1 MDRETWDKTHTSGSG
16 DPDTEKERNFRES
29 AQTGTGPY
37 GNGEGFVSSESDGEA
52 RSGAEGDLR
61 KGSAEGRADTGS
73 AGGEAEVDYSIAS
86 GLREEVK
93 SQRSTFAWNSKNSS
107 ENESTD
113 GIQGSSF
120 AGRKILKQRTAGN
133 LTIFPGIQIHGQIM
147 LRRKKAQIFSGARDP
162 LIRKIR
168 ISSDSRTVNVR
179 RNRRSL

>member
-1 MDRETWDKTHTSGSG
+1 MDRETWDKTHTGGSG

-37 GNGEGFVSSESDGEA
+37 GNGEGFVSSESDGDA

-120 AGRKILKQRTAGN
+120 AGRTSSASSE
-133 LTIFPGIQIHGQIM
+133 
-147 LRRKKAQIFSGARDP
+147 FSSEGTYSAENF
-162 LIRKIR
+162 
-168 ISSDSRTVNVR
+168 DS
-179 RNRRSL
+179 

>member
-86 GLREEVK
+86 CYDKKTTVEQK
-93 SQRSTFAWNSKNSS
+93 
-107 ENESTD
+107 
-113 GIQGSSF
+113 
-120 AGRKILKQRTAGN
+120 TALG
-133 LTIFPGIQIHGQIM
+133 
-147 LRRKKAQIFSGARDP
+147 D
-162 LIRKIR
+162 
-168 ISSDSRTVNVR
+168 
-179 RNRRSL
+179 